1 MAAKEEAAKRKHI
14 ADEDDGEQQEKTHT
28 KCFGPYELFRLD
40 GIGQRKAAG
49 EDVHVASANH
59 HLDVRGAWGEL
70 SADAVAEYATRSGRL
85 HGHPN
90 PS

>member
-1 MAAKEEAAKRKHI
+1 MAAKEEAAKRTRI
-14 ADEDDGEQQEKTHT
+14 PDEDDGEQQEKKHT
-28 KCFGPYELFRLD
+28 KCLGPFELFRLD
-40 GIGQRKAAG
+40 WIAQRKAAG
-49 EDVHVASANH
+49 EKVHVASANH

-70 SADAVAEYATRSGRL
+70 SADAVAEYATRSARL